1 MLILSHILDWS
12 VIKLKLVACVVFCIF
27 KWGIV
32 LWFICY
38 IIFILLVCSF
48 VLFFV
53 CLFFLSGR
61 SKYCTQTG
69 LVIARM
75 DHYCVWLGNS
85 VGFRNHRI
93 FVLFLITQLAAT
105 TMYSAMLI
113 RWYNNNCLFY
123 VDFFIYFLFT
133 GNVIVESVKSI
144 CVLFVST
151 IITNFL
157 FVLFFVFS
165 NFF

>member
-1 MLILSHILDWS
+1 MYSLLYISVGKRVMICILHNIH
-12 VIKLKLVACVVFCIF
+12 LVSLFIF
-27 KWGIV
+27 Y
-32 LWFICY
+32 FI
-38 IIFILLVCSF
+38 
-48 VLFFV
+48 FFV
-53 CLFFLSGR
+53 WLFFLSCR

-93 FVLFLITQLAAT
+93 FILFLITQLAAT

-151 IITNFL
+151 IITTFL

-165 NFF
+165 NFY